1 MNRLYYG
8 DCLTIMQDWPLHS
21 VDLIY
26 LDPPFNSNRQYN
38 SIYKDETGRPLP
50 DQIEAFCDMWELD
63 DERERAIRTMPV
75 LMRES
80 GLEDSV
86 AELWRLWMQA
96 LRGTQP
102 RLLAYL
108 SYMAQRLLIMKRI
121 LKPTGSIYYHCDP
134 TASHYIKALIDA
146 VFGHENFRSEIIWKR
161 SGGKSDALRWGIT
174 TDRLLF
180 YTKSEHFIWNQQYQ
194 SHNPEY
200 ILKTYRANDKD
211 GRGLYTTMPL
221 HASGIRYGESGFA
234 WKGYAPG
241 DKGNHW
247 RTPTKGAMNHYIQTH
262 NLIPDWPSAYPS
274 IQSRLDALDDA
285 GLISWSSNGV
295 PRLKM
300 YLEATKG
307 VAATDLI
314 ADVPMASG
322 NERMGYATQKPTALL
337 ERIIKASSNPGDV
350 VLDPFCGCATT
361 IEAAHR
367 LDRQW
372 IGIDIAIHAI
382 KRVTRLRLQ
391 DRLGLMVGQDFT
403 IDGIPS
409 TLEGAVDLWAKD
421 KYHFQQWAVEQ
432 ADGFVTTKR
441 TADGGVDGRIYF
453 AVPDSKELQ
462 SMVVEV
468 KGGANVSI
476 ESLRA
481 LKGALDYDNALMAG
495 LLVMYPLGDVKAR
508 NFNRFMADAGMIELW
523 GNEYPKMQ
531 MLTVA
536 EILEGKR
543 FATPTVVGRHTQKPR
558 MPGLPA

>member
-8 DCLTIMQDWPLHS
+8 DCLTIMQDWPLQS

-63 DERERAIRTMPV
+63 AERERAIRTMPV

-80 GLEDSV
+80 GLDDSV
-86 AELWRLWMQA
+86 AELWKLWMQA

-102 RLLAYL
+102 NLLAYL

-134 TASHYIKALIDA
+134 TASHYIKALMDA
-146 VFGHENFRSEIIWKR
+146 VLGHDNFQNEIVWQR
-161 SGGKSDALRWGIT
+161 TSAHNDARRYGAIHDT
-174 TDRLLF
+174 ILF
-180 YTKSEHFIWNQQYQ
+180 YSRTGSWNWHTQFQPYDEKHLARFRHQ
-194 SHNPEY
+194 DP
-200 ILKTYRANDKD
+200 D
-211 GRGLYTTMPL
+211 GRRWTDGDLTAKGLTGGGYEYEYEGKNENWRVPLATM
-221 HASGIRYGESGFA
+221 E
-234 WKGYAPG
+234 
-241 DKGNHW
+241 
-247 RTPTKGAMNHYIQTH
+247 
-262 NLIPDWPSAYPS
+262 
-274 IQSRLDALDDA
+274 RLDMEGRLHRTHTGGLRVKRYLDE
-285 GLISWSSNGV
+285 
-295 PRLKM
+295 
-300 YLEATKG
+300 LEGRSAQSIW
-307 VAATDLI
+307 VDI
-314 ADVPMASG
+314 PPINSQAS
-322 NERMGYATQKPTALL
+322 ERMGYATQKPVALM

-361 IEAAHR
+361 IEAAHK

-372 IGIDIAIHAI
+372 IGIDIAIHAV
-382 KRVTRLRLQ
+382 KRVARIRLEE
-391 DRLGLMVGQDFT
+391 RLGLVEGQDFT
-403 IDGIPS
+403 IDGVPS
-409 TLEGAVDLWAKD
+409 TLEGAVDLWTKD

-441 TADGGVDGRIYF
+441 TSDGGVDGRIYF
-453 AVPDSKELQ
+453 AVPDAKELQ

-468 KGGANVSI
+468 KGGANVTI

-481 LKGALDYDNALMAG
+481 LKGVLDNDNALMAG
-495 LLVMYPLGDVKAR
+495 LIIREPLGAVKAR
-508 NFNRFMADAGMIELW
+508 NFNRFMVDAGTIELW

-531 MLTVA
+531 ALTIE

-543 FATPTVVGRHTQKPR
+543 FATPTVAGRHTQKPR

>member
-1 MNRLYYG
+1 MNRLHYG

-63 DERERAIRTMPV
+63 AERERAIRTMPV

-80 GLEDSV
+80 GLDDEV
-86 AELWRLWMQA
+86 AELWKLWMQA

-134 TASHYIKALIDA
+134 TASHYIKALMDA
-146 VFGHENFRSEIIWKR
+146 VFGHDNFQNEIIWHYRRWTGKAKR
-161 SGGKSDALRWGIT
+161 FQQLHDTI
-174 TDRLLF
+174 LF
-180 YTKSEHFIWNQQYQ
+180 YGKNTRHLNFNVQYDPYTAKS
-194 SHNPEY
+194 
-200 ILKTYRANDKD
+200 LKRKKNYHTRIKD
-211 GRGLYTTMPL
+211 GDVYVTSVDERGVR
-221 HASGIRYGESGFA
+221 A
-234 WKGYAPG
+234 G
-241 DKGNHW
+241 DVW
-247 RTPTKGAMNHYIQTH
+247 Q
-262 NLIPDWPSAYPS
+262 IPVLNS
-274 IQSRLDALDDA
+274 QSR
-285 GLISWSSNGV
+285 
-295 PRLKM
+295 
-300 YLEATKG
+300 
-307 VAATDLI
+307 
-314 ADVPMASG
+314 
-322 NERMGYATQKPTALL
+322 ERMGYATQKPVALL
-337 ERIIKASSNPGDV
+337 ERIIQASSNPGDV

-361 IEAAHR
+361 IEAAHK

-382 KRVTRLRLQ
+382 KRVARIRLEE
-391 DRLGLMVGQDFT
+391 RLGLVEGQDFT
-403 IDGIPS
+403 IDGVPS
-409 TLEGAVDLWAKD
+409 TVEGAQDLWQKD
-421 KYHFQQWAVEQ
+421 KYHFQQWAVEN

-453 AVPDSKELQ
+453 AVPNAKELQ
-462 SMVVEV
+462 SMAVEV
-468 KGGANVSI
+468 KGGANVTI

-481 LKGALDYDNALMAG
+481 LKGVLDYDTALMAG
-495 LLVMYPLGDVKAR
+495 LIVMQPLGDVKAR

-531 MLTVA
+531 MLTVG

-543 FATPTVVGRHTQKPR
+543 FATPTVVGRHMASPR

>member
-21 VDLIY
+21 IDLIY

-63 DERERAIRTMPV
+63 EERERAIRTMPV

-80 GLEDSV
+80 GMDDSV

-121 LKPTGSIYYHCDP
+121 LKPTGSLYFHCDP
-134 TASHYIKALIDA
+134 TASHYIKALMDA
-146 VFGHENFRSEIIWKR
+146 VFGHGNFRNEIIWSYR
-161 SGGKSDALRWGIT
+161 RWPAKQNDFQRMHDVIF
-174 TDRLLF
+174 RYSKNAE
-180 YTKSEHFIWNQQYQ
+180 YTVWNQIYEPLAPSTVKRFGNKQQ
-194 SHNPEY
+194 LADFSTGQRKPRQTE
-200 ILKTYRANDKD
+200 KD
-211 GRGLYTTMPL
+211 VQG
-221 HASGIRYGESGFA
+221 
-234 WKGYAPG
+234 APMR
-241 DKGNHW
+241 DVW
-247 RTPTKGAMNHYIQTH
+247 DISIIA
-262 NLIPDWPSAYPS
+262 PSA
-274 IQSRLDALDDA
+274 
-285 GLISWSSNGV
+285 
-295 PRLKM
+295 K
-300 YLEATKG
+300 
-307 VAATDLI
+307 
-314 ADVPMASG
+314 
-322 NERMGYATQKPTALL
+322 ERMGYATQKPVALI
-337 ERIIKASSNPGDV
+337 ERIISASSNPGDV

-361 IEAAHR
+361 VEAAHK
-367 LDRQW
+367 LGRQW

-382 KRVTRLRLQ
+382 KRVARLRLQ
-391 DRLGLMVGQDFT
+391 DRLGLMEGQDFT

-409 TLEGAVDLWAKD
+409 TLEGAVDLWTKD

-453 AVPDSKELQ
+453 AVPDTKELQ

-468 KGGANVSI
+468 KGGASVTI

-481 LKGALDYDNALMAG
+481 LKGVLDNDNAFMAG
-495 LLVMYPLGDVKAR
+495 LLIREPLGTVKDR
-508 NFNRFMADAGMIELW
+508 NFNRFMADAGTIELW
-523 GNEYPKMQ
+523 GNEYSKMQ
-531 MLTVA
+531 ILTI
-536 EILEGKR
+536 EELLEGKR
-543 FATPTVVGRHTQKPR
+543 FATPTVVGRHTQSPR

>member
-8 DCLTIMQDWPLHS
+8 DCLTIMQDWPLQS

-75 LMRES
+75 LMRDS
-80 GLEDSV
+80 GLDDSV
-86 AELWRLWMQA
+86 AELWKLWMQA

-134 TASHYIKALIDA
+134 TASHYIKALMDA
-146 VFGHENFRSEIIWKR
+146 VFGHDNFRSEIVWKR
-161 SGGKSDALRWGIT
+161 SGGKSDAHPWGIT

-180 YTKSEHFIWNQQYQ
+180 YTKADRHVWNPQYQ
-194 SHNPEY
+194 PLNPEY
-200 ILKTYRANDKD
+200 IAKTYRYDD
-211 GRGLYTTMPL
+211 GDDRGPYRRLPL
-221 HASGIRYGESGFA
+221 HAAGVRTGDSGKEWR
-234 WKGYAPG
+234 GYEPSQH
-241 DKGNHW
+241 NRHW
-247 RTPTKGAMNHYIQTH
+247 ATPTKGIMHKYIVERH
-262 NLIPDWPSAYPS
+262 IILGWPKEYATV
-274 IQSRLDALDDA
+274 QAKLDALDES
-285 GLISWSSNGV
+285 GLIVHSD
-295 PRLKM
+295 K
-300 YLEATKG
+300 YLPEIKTYLSATKG
-307 VAATDLI
+307 IAATDLI

-391 DRLGLMVGQDFT
+391 DRLGLMEGQDFT

-409 TLEGAVDLWAKD
+409 TLEGAVDLWTKD

-453 AVPDSKELQ
+453 AVPETKELQ
-462 SMVVEV
+462 SMTVEV
-468 KGGANVSI
+468 KGGVNVTI

-481 LKGALDYDNALMAG
+481 LKGVLDYDNALMAG
-495 LLVMYPLGDVKAR
+495 LIIREPLGAVKAR
-508 NFNRFMADAGMIELW
+508 NFNRFMADAGTIELW

-531 MLTVA
+531 ILTI
-536 EILEGKR
+536 EELLEGKR
-543 FATPTVVGRHTQKPR
+543 FATPTVVGRHTQSPR
-558 MPGLPA
+558 MPGLPV

>member
-1 MNRLYYG
+1 MNRLHYG

-63 DERERAIRTMPV
+63 AERERAIRTMPV

-80 GLEDSV
+80 GLDDEV
-86 AELWRLWMQA
+86 AELWKLWMQA

-134 TASHYIKALIDA
+134 TASHYIKALMDA
-146 VFGHENFRSEIIWKR
+146 VFGHANFQNEIIWHYRRWTGKAKR
-161 SGGKSDALRWGIT
+161 FQQLHDTI
-174 TDRLLF
+174 LF
-180 YTKSEHFIWNQQYQ
+180 YGKNTRHLSFNVQYDPYTAKS
-194 SHNPEY
+194 
-200 ILKTYRANDKD
+200 LKRKKNYHTRIKD
-211 GRGLYTTMPL
+211 GDVYVTSVDELGVR
-221 HASGIRYGESGFA
+221 A
-234 WKGYAPG
+234 G
-241 DKGNHW
+241 DVW
-247 RTPTKGAMNHYIQTH
+247 Q
-262 NLIPDWPSAYPS
+262 IPVLNS
-274 IQSRLDALDDA
+274 QSR
-285 GLISWSSNGV
+285 
-295 PRLKM
+295 
-300 YLEATKG
+300 
-307 VAATDLI
+307 
-314 ADVPMASG
+314 
-322 NERMGYATQKPTALL
+322 ERMGYATQKPVALL
-337 ERIIKASSNPGDV
+337 ERIIQASSNPGDV

-361 IEAAHR
+361 IEAAHK

-382 KRVTRLRLQ
+382 KRVARIRLEE
-391 DRLGLMVGQDFT
+391 RLGLVEGQDFT

-409 TLEGAVDLWAKD
+409 TVEGAQYLWQKD
-421 KYHFQQWAVEQ
+421 KYHFQQWAVEN

-453 AVPDSKELQ
+453 AVPNAKELQ
-462 SMVVEV
+462 SMAVEV
-468 KGGANVSI
+468 KGGANVTI

-481 LKGALDYDNALMAG
+481 LKGVLDYDTALMAG
-495 LLVMYPLGDVKAR
+495 LIVMQPLGDVKAR

-531 MLTVA
+531 MLTVG

-543 FATPTVVGRHTQKPR
+543 FATPTVVGRHMASPR

>member
-1 MNRLYYG
+1 MNRLHYG

-63 DERERAIRTMPV
+63 AERERAIRTMPV

-80 GLEDSV
+80 GLDDEV
-86 AELWRLWMQA
+86 AELWKLWMQA

-134 TASHYIKALIDA
+134 TASHYIKALMDA
-146 VFGHENFRSEIIWKR
+146 VFGHDNFQNEIIWHYRRWTGKAKR
-161 SGGKSDALRWGIT
+161 FQQLHDTI
-174 TDRLLF
+174 LF
-180 YTKSEHFIWNQQYQ
+180 YGKNTRHLNFNVQYDPYTAKS
-194 SHNPEY
+194 
-200 ILKTYRANDKD
+200 LKRKKNYHTRIKD
-211 GRGLYTTMPL
+211 GDVYVTSVDERGVR
-221 HASGIRYGESGFA
+221 A
-234 WKGYAPG
+234 G
-241 DKGNHW
+241 DVW
-247 RTPTKGAMNHYIQTH
+247 Q
-262 NLIPDWPSAYPS
+262 IPVLNS
-274 IQSRLDALDDA
+274 QSR
-285 GLISWSSNGV
+285 
-295 PRLKM
+295 
-300 YLEATKG
+300 
-307 VAATDLI
+307 
-314 ADVPMASG
+314 
-322 NERMGYATQKPTALL
+322 ERMGYATQKPVALL
-337 ERIIKASSNPGDV
+337 ERIIQASSNAGDV

-361 IEAAHR
+361 IEAAHK

-382 KRVTRLRLQ
+382 KRVARIRLEE
-391 DRLGLMVGQDFT
+391 RLGLVEGQDFT

-409 TLEGAVDLWAKD
+409 TVEGAQDLWQKD
-421 KYHFQQWAVEQ
+421 KYHFQQWAVEN

-453 AVPDSKELQ
+453 AVPNAKELQ
-462 SMVVEV
+462 SMAVEV
-468 KGGANVSI
+468 KGGANVTI

-481 LKGALDYDNALMAG
+481 LKGVLDYDTALMAG
-495 LLVMYPLGDVKAR
+495 LIVMQPPGDVKAR

-531 MLTVA
+531 MLTVG

-543 FATPTVVGRHTQKPR
+543 FATPTVVGRHMASPR

>member
-8 DCLTIMQDWPLHS
+8 DCLTIMQDWPLQS

-80 GLEDSV
+80 GLDDSV

-134 TASHYIKALIDA
+134 TASHYIKALMDA
-146 VFGHENFRSEIIWKR
+146 VFGHSNFRNEIIWSYR
-161 SGGKSDALRWGIT
+161 RWPAKQNDFQRMHDVIF
-174 TDRLLF
+174 RYSKNAE
-180 YTKSEHFIWNQQYQ
+180 YTIWNQ
-194 SHNPEY
+194 
-200 ILKTYRANDKD
+200 
-211 GRGLYTTMPL
+211 LYEPL
-221 HASGIRYGESGFA
+221 
-234 WKGYAPG
+234 APSTV
-241 DKGNHW
+241 KRFGNKQQLADFSTGQ
-247 RTPTKGAMNHYIQTH
+247 RKPGQTEQDVEGAPMRDVWDIS
-262 NLIPDWPSAYPS
+262 IIAPSA
-274 IQSRLDALDDA
+274 
-285 GLISWSSNGV
+285 
-295 PRLKM
+295 K
-300 YLEATKG
+300 
-307 VAATDLI
+307 
-314 ADVPMASG
+314 
-322 NERMGYATQKPTALL
+322 ERMGYATQKPVTLM
-337 ERIIKASSNPGDV
+337 ERIISASSNPGDV
-350 VLDPFCGCATT
+350 VLDPFCGCAST
-361 IEAAHR
+361 IEAAHK

-382 KRVTRLRLQ
+382 KRVARIRLEE
-391 DRLGLMVGQDFT
+391 RLGLVEGSDFA

-409 TLEGAVDLWAKD
+409 TLEGAVDLWTKD
-421 KYHFQQWAVEQ
+421 KYHFQQWAVEH

-453 AVPDSKELQ
+453 AVPDTKELQ
-462 SMVVEV
+462 SMTVEV
-468 KGGANVSI
+468 KGGVNVTI

-481 LKGALDYDNALMAG
+481 LKGVLDYDNALMAG
-495 LLVMYPLGDVKAR
+495 LIIREPLGAVKDR
-508 NFNRFMADAGMIELW
+508 NFNRFMADAGTIELW

-531 MLTVA
+531 ILTI
-536 EILEGKR
+536 EELLEGKR
-543 FATPTVVGRHTQKPR
+543 FATPTVVGRHTQSPR
-558 MPGLPA
+558 MPGLPV

>member
-63 DERERAIRTMPV
+63 AERERAIRTMPV

-80 GLEDSV
+80 GLDDSV
-86 AELWRLWMQA
+86 AELWKLWMQA

-102 RLLAYL
+102 HLLAYL

-134 TASHYIKALIDA
+134 TASHYIKALMDA
-146 VFGHENFRSEIIWKR
+146 VFGHDNFQNEIIWHYRRWTGKAKR
-161 SGGKSDALRWGIT
+161 FQQLHDTI
-174 TDRLLF
+174 LF
-180 YTKSEHFIWNQQYQ
+180 YGKNTRHRNFNVQYDPYTAKS
-194 SHNPEY
+194 
-200 ILKTYRANDKD
+200 LKRKKNYHTRIKD
-211 GRGLYTTMPL
+211 GDVYVTSVDERGVR
-221 HASGIRYGESGFA
+221 A
-234 WKGYAPG
+234 G
-241 DKGNHW
+241 DVW
-247 RTPTKGAMNHYIQTH
+247 Q
-262 NLIPDWPSAYPS
+262 IPVLNS
-274 IQSRLDALDDA
+274 QSR
-285 GLISWSSNGV
+285 
-295 PRLKM
+295 
-300 YLEATKG
+300 
-307 VAATDLI
+307 
-314 ADVPMASG
+314 
-322 NERMGYATQKPTALL
+322 ERMGYATQKPVALMD
-337 ERIIKASSNPGDV
+337 RIISASSNLGDV
-350 VLDPFCGCATT
+350 VLDPFCGCAST
-361 IEAAHR
+361 IEAAHK

-382 KRVTRLRLQ
+382 KRVARIRLQ
-391 DRLGLMVGQDFT
+391 ERLGLVEGSDFT

-409 TLEGAVDLWAKD
+409 TLEGAVDLWTKD

-453 AVPDSKELQ
+453 AVPDTKELQ
-462 SMVVEV
+462 SMTVEV
-468 KGGANVSI
+468 KGGVNVTI

-481 LKGALDYDNALMAG
+481 LKGVLGYDNALMAG
-495 LLVMYPLGDVKAR
+495 LIIREPLGAVKDR
-508 NFNRFMADAGMIELW
+508 NFNRFMADAGTIELW

-531 MLTVA
+531 ILTI
-536 EILEGKR
+536 EELLEGKR
-543 FATPTVVGRHTQKPR
+543 FATPTVVGRHTQSPR
-558 MPGLPA
+558 MPGLPV

>member
-26 LDPPFNSNRQYN
+26 LDPPFNSSRQYN

-80 GLEDSV
+80 GLDDSV

-121 LKPTGSIYYHCDP
+121 LKPNGSIYYHCDP
-134 TASHYIKALIDA
+134 TASHYIKALMDA
-146 VFGHENFRSEIIWKR
+146 VFGHGNFRNEIVWKR
-161 SGGKSDALRWGIT
+161 TGSHNSAKRYGPVHDTVFYYTK
-174 TDRLLF
+174 TDR
-180 YTKSEHFIWNQQYQ
+180 YCWND
-194 SHNPEY
+194 
-200 ILKTYRANDKD
+200 IRLANDEYVARRYTYED
-211 GRGLYTTMPL
+211 DNGLKFYPVSLLAAGTRNG
-221 HASGIRYGESGFA
+221 ASGLPWRGIDVTA
-234 WKGYAPG
+234 
-241 DKGNHW
+241 KGNHW
-247 RTPTKGAMNHYIQTH
+247 RYTVQ
-262 NLIPDWPSAYPS
+262 
-274 IQSRLDALDDA
+274 RLDVLDAEGDIYWPPR
-285 GLISWSSNGV
+285 GTM

-300 YLEATKG
+300 YAENAKG
-307 VAATDLI
+307 ELI
-314 ADVPMASG
+314 QDWWNDIPPINSQAG
-322 NERMGYATQKPTALL
+322 ERMGYATQKPVALL
-337 ERIIKASSNPGDV
+337 ERIISASSNPGDV

-391 DRLGLMVGQDFT
+391 DRLGLMEGQDFT

-468 KGGANVSI
+468 KGGANVTI

-481 LKGALDYDNALMAG
+481 LKGVLDYDNALMAG
-495 LLVMYPLGDVKAR
+495 LIIREPFGAVKDR
-508 NFNRFMADAGMIELW
+508 NFNRFMADAGTISLW

-531 MLTVA
+531 ILTI
-536 EILEGKR
+536 EELLEGKR
-543 FATPTVVGRHTQKPR
+543 FATPTVVGRHTQSPR
-558 MPGLPA
+558 MPGLPV

>member
-1 MNRLYYG
+1 MNRLHYG

-63 DERERAIRTMPV
+63 AERERAIRTMPV

-80 GLEDSV
+80 GLDDEV
-86 AELWRLWMQA
+86 AELWKLWMQA

-134 TASHYIKALIDA
+134 TASHYIKALMDA
-146 VFGHENFRSEIIWKR
+146 VFGHDNFQNEIIWHYRRWTGKAKR
-161 SGGKSDALRWGIT
+161 FQQLHDTI
-174 TDRLLF
+174 LF
-180 YTKSEHFIWNQQYQ
+180 YGKNTRHLNFNVQYDPYTAKS
-194 SHNPEY
+194 
-200 ILKTYRANDKD
+200 LKRKKNYHTRIKD
-211 GRGLYTTMPL
+211 GDVYVTSVDERGVR
-221 HASGIRYGESGFA
+221 A
-234 WKGYAPG
+234 G
-241 DKGNHW
+241 DVW
-247 RTPTKGAMNHYIQTH
+247 Q
-262 NLIPDWPSAYPS
+262 IPVLNS
-274 IQSRLDALDDA
+274 QSR
-285 GLISWSSNGV
+285 
-295 PRLKM
+295 
-300 YLEATKG
+300 
-307 VAATDLI
+307 
-314 ADVPMASG
+314 
-322 NERMGYATQKPTALL
+322 ERMGYATQKPVALL
-337 ERIIKASSNPGDV
+337 ERIIQASSNAGDV

-361 IEAAHR
+361 IEAAHK

-382 KRVTRLRLQ
+382 KRVARIRLEE
-391 DRLGLMVGQDFT
+391 RLGLVEGQDFT

-409 TLEGAVDLWAKD
+409 TVEGAQDLWQKD
-421 KYHFQQWAVEQ
+421 KYHFQQWAVEN

-453 AVPDSKELQ
+453 AVPNAKELQ
-462 SMVVEV
+462 SMAVEV
-468 KGGANVSI
+468 KGGANVTI

-481 LKGALDYDNALMAG
+481 LKGVLDYDTALMAG
-495 LLVMYPLGDVKAR
+495 LIVMQPLGDVKAR

-531 MLTVA
+531 MLTVG

-543 FATPTVVGRHTQKPR
+543 FATPTVVGRHMASPR

>member
-8 DCLTIMQDWPLHS
+8 DCLTIMQDWPLQS

-63 DERERAIRTMPV
+63 AERERAIRTMPV
-75 LMRES
+75 LMRDS
-80 GLEDSV
+80 GLDDSV
-86 AELWRLWMQA
+86 AELWKLWMQA

-121 LKPTGSIYYHCDP
+121 LKPNGSIYYHCDP
-134 TASHYIKALIDA
+134 TASHYIKALMDA
-146 VFGHENFRSEIIWKR
+146 VFGHDNFRSDITWQRTGAHNDAKR
-161 SGGKSDALRWGIT
+161 YGAIVDH
-174 TDRLLF
+174 LLF
-180 YTKSEHFIWNQQYQ
+180 YTKSAKWTWNQQYTKYTE
-194 SHNPEY
+194 EY
-200 ILKTYRANDKD
+200 IRE
-211 GRGLYTTMPL
+211 
-221 HASGIRYGESGFA
+221 RY
-234 WKGYAPG
+234 
-241 DKGNHW
+241 
-247 RTPTKGAMNHYIQTH
+247 HYIEEGTGRRF
-262 NLIPDWPSAYPS
+262 WPNQMTGAGQGTAREIGGQLREPPRGRHWAYTQED
-274 IQSRLDALDDA
+274 ISRLETE
-285 GLISWSSNGV
+285 GRIYWSKRELPYIKN
-295 PRLKM
+295 
-300 YLEATKG
+300 YLAERKGRPLQNIWTDIAMTK
-307 VAATDLI
+307 
-314 ADVPMASG
+314 SG
-322 NERMGYATQKPTALL
+322 AERMGYATQKPVALL
-337 ERIIKASSNPGDV
+337 ERIIQASSNPGDV

-361 IEAAHR
+361 IEAAHK

-391 DRLGLMVGQDFT
+391 DRLGLMEGQDFT

-409 TLEGAVDLWAKD
+409 TLEGAVDLWTKD

-453 AVPDSKELQ
+453 AVPDTKELQ
-462 SMVVEV
+462 SMTVEV
-468 KGGANVSI
+468 KGGVNVTI

-481 LKGALDYDNALMAG
+481 LKGVLDYDNALMAG
-495 LLVMYPLGDVKAR
+495 LIIREPLGAVKAR
-508 NFNRFMADAGMIELW
+508 NFNRFMADAGTIELW

-531 MLTVA
+531 ILTI
-536 EILEGKR
+536 EELLEGKR
-543 FATPTVVGRHTQKPR
+543 FATPTVVGRHTQSPR

>member
-80 GLEDSV
+80 GLDDSV
-86 AELWRLWMQA
+86 AELWKLWMQA

-121 LKPTGSIYYHCDP
+121 LKPMGSIYYHCDP
-134 TASHYIKALIDA
+134 TASHYIKALMDA
-146 VFGHENFRSEIIWKR
+146 VFGHDNFQNEIIWHYRRWTGKAKR
-161 SGGKSDALRWGIT
+161 FQQLHDTI
-174 TDRLLF
+174 LF
-180 YTKSEHFIWNQQYQ
+180 YGKDARHLNFNVQYDPYTDKSLKRKKNYHTRIKNGDVYVTSVDERGVRAGEVWQIPVLNSQ
-194 SHNPEY
+194 S
-200 ILKTYRANDKD
+200 K
-211 GRGLYTTMPL
+211 
-221 HASGIRYGESGFA
+221 
-234 WKGYAPG
+234 
-241 DKGNHW
+241 
-247 RTPTKGAMNHYIQTH
+247 
-262 NLIPDWPSAYPS
+262 
-274 IQSRLDALDDA
+274 
-285 GLISWSSNGV
+285 
-295 PRLKM
+295 
-300 YLEATKG
+300 
-307 VAATDLI
+307 
-314 ADVPMASG
+314 
-322 NERMGYATQKPTALL
+322 ERMGYATQKPVALMD
-337 ERIIKASSNPGDV
+337 RIISASSNPEDV
-350 VLDPFCGCATT
+350 VLDPFCGCAST

-367 LDRQW
+367 LGRQW

-382 KRVTRLRLQ
+382 KRVARIRLEE
-391 DRLGLMVGQDFT
+391 RLGLVEGQDFT
-403 IDGIPS
+403 IDGIPG
-409 TLEGAVDLWAKD
+409 TLEGAADLWTKD

-432 ADGFVTTKR
+432 TDGFVTTKR
-441 TADGGVDGRIYF
+441 TADGGIDGRIYF

-462 SMVVEV
+462 GMMVEV
-468 KGGANVSI
+468 KGGANVTI

-481 LKGALDYDNALMAG
+481 LKGVLDYDNALMAG
-495 LLVMYPLGDVKAR
+495 LIIREPLGAVKAR
-508 NFNRFMADAGMIELW
+508 NFNRFMADAGTIELW

-531 MLTVA
+531 VLTIE

-543 FATPTVVGRHTQKPR
+543 FATPTVVGRHTQSPR